1 MEELDE
7 LSFDN
12 IFSGDEFDG
21 YFGQSQEENNE
32 ETPEEKNDKENPEEE
47 KENKD
52 TIEEK
57 GEKSSNPESVDG
69 DENKASEEDTSP
81 KGVEN
86 SSPDFY
92 SSIAKALAG
101 DGVLKDVKDEDIKE
115 ITSAEDFAD
124 LIDKQ
129 VQNQLTERQ
138 RRIDEA
144 LRYGVETDDIKKYEN
159 IIENLDNI
167 TEEALSGED
176 EKSENLRKNLI
187 YQDYINRGFS
197 KERATRE
204 VNRSFD
210 AGTDIDDAK
219 EAIQSNKEYF
229 TAQYNSLI
237 KEAKKEAEE
246 AKKKY
251 KKQAEELKDSIV
263 NGEKAFGEVEVDK
276 KTRQKVYDSIMK
288 PVYTDPDTGERLTA
302 IQKYERENKIDF
314 IKNVGLLY
322 VLTDGFKKV
331 GGLLKGQVK
340 KEVNKN
346 LKELESVI
354 NNTSRTSS
362 GSLDFASGLGDESK
376 SIDWTPAF

>member
-246 AKKKY
+246 TKKKY

-263 NGEKAFGEVEVDK
+263 NGEKAFGEVEVDR

>member
-1 MEELDE
+1 MGEMDS

-12 IFSGDEFDG
+12 IFSGDEFEATFEQFEGD
-21 YFGQSQEENNE
+21 NNE
-32 ETPEEKNDKENPEEE
+32 ETPNEKENPDKE

-52 TIEEK
+52 TIEDDGDK
-57 GEKSSNPESVDG
+57 LPNPESVDG
-69 DENKASEEDTSP
+69 DEEIASEEDTSF
-81 KGVEN
+81 KGVES

-101 DGVLKDVKDEDIKE
+101 DGILKDVEEEDISK
-115 ITSAEDFAD
+115 INSAEDFAD
-124 LIDKQ
+124 LIEKQ
-129 VQNQLTERQ
+129 VQSQLSDRQ
-138 RRIDEA
+138 RRIDDA
-144 LRYGVETDDIKKYEN
+144 LRYGVEPDDIKKYEN

-167 TEEALSGED
+167 SEEALSGED

-197 KERATRE
+197 KERAMRE
-204 VNRSFD
+204 VNRSLD

-229 TAQYNSLI
+229 TAQYNDLV

-246 AKKKY
+246 AEKKY
-251 KKQAEELKDSIV
+251 KKQAEDLRESIV
-263 NGEKAFGEVEVDK
+263 NGDKAFGEIEVDK

-288 PVYTDPDTGERLTA
+288 PVYTDPDTGNRLTA
-302 IQKYERENKIDF
+302 IQKYEKENKIDF

-322 VLTDGFKKV
+322 VMTDGFKKI

-340 KEVNKN
+340 KETNKN

-354 NNTSRTSS
+354 NNTARTSN
-362 GSLDFASGLGDESK
+362 GSLNFASGLGDDSK
-376 SIDWTPAF
+376 SVNWEPAF

>member
-246 AKKKY
+246 TKKKY

>member
-246 AKKKY
+246 TKKKY

-288 PVYTDPDTGERLTA
+288 PIYTDPDTGERLTA